1 MQKGTGKRTTIE
13 QEQRLANDQASVRE
27 TEGSRTLMN
36 DSFSL
41 LFTSEGDSNA
51 IATQFTRVAMRTMG
65 SKSFHSTR

>member
-1 MQKGTGKRTTIE
+1 MQKAQASAPQLSKR
-13 QEQRLANDQASVRE
+13 QRHAHDQASVRLE
-27 TEGSRTLMN
+27 CSRTVMN

-51 IATQFTRVAMRTMG
+51 IATQFTKVAMRIIG